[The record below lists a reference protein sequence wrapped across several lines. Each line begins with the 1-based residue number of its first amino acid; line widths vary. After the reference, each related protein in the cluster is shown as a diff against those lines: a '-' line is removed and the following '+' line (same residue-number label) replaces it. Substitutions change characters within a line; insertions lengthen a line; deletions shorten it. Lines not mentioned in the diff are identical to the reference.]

1 MLVLEELGFKAR
13 ELAARANNF
22 TFPSTCYVKESHTLL
37 VMGGSSNDTR
47 QQTVEHYRIDTNTW
61 ENLFS
66 LKVPRSGAGSCCHNG
81 FVYIFCGIT
90 TGGQWINSIE
100 KMSIDSLK
108 PDGRPSSWE
117 LI

>member
-1 MLVLEELGFKAR
+1 MLILQEEGFKAR
-13 ELAARANNF
+13 ELATRVNNF
-22 TFPSTCYVKESHTLL
+22 TFPSTCYVKESHSLL

-61 ENLFS
+61 ESLFS
-66 LKVPRSGAGSCCHNG
+66 LKVPRSGAGSCNHAG
-81 FVYIFCGIT
+81 FVWIFCGIT

-100 KMSIDSLK
+100 KMNIDSLQPGAK
-108 PDGRPSSWE
+108 PSSWE